1 MGGRHAS
8 EFLLLFL
15 AARCLPPRWTRLSAG
30 CAVSLL
36 LSNRLTRMSAGTH
49 TDETAAEGSTIKA
62 AIVSGLL
69 NFFRFVD
76 ANTAVMV
83 QAGIGAARDSKNW
96 VTKNTT
102 AEMWAGLLLLLG
114 LFVLLSG
121 PKPARAAADKQK

>member
-1 MGGRHAS
+1 
-8 EFLLLFL
+8 
-15 AARCLPPRWTRLSAG
+15 
-30 CAVSLL
+30 
-36 LSNRLTRMSAGTH
+36 MSAGTH
-49 TDETAAEGSTIKA
+49 ADETAAEGGTIKA

-83 QAGIGAARDSKNW
+83 QAGVGAARDSQYW